1 MFYFDEFYQQY
12 LCQSIVRVRVG
23 KGYNAVLPMV
33 FKRYFLITFLMGIIL
48 SLGFAGGYLA
58 RERWDFSR
66 DRFPVLMEAYNIVEN
81 HGLKPLPT
89 GSAIEYGMIRGMMQS
104 YDDPYSIF
112 VEPAQHELESNAL
125 QGSFGGIGVRLS
137 RDADG
142 NVVLYP
148 YQDSP
153 AIQAGILDGDRLT
166 AVDDLAITPAIS
178 MDSVQAALRGPV
190 GQNVR
195 VSISRLPGLNSLEF
209 KIKRAEIP
217 LPSVTWHIDVD
228 SPEVGII
235 EINLIA
241 ASTVDELKRA
251 VEDLKTHQAR
261 FYVLDLRN
269 NFGGLLTEG
278 VDIARLFLSEGLII
292 ENQYRDQEVE
302 AYRVE
307 RTGPYTDLPLA
318 VIVNENTASAA
329 EIIAGALKVHQ
340 RAQIIGAPT
349 YGKDSIQLVFDLD
362 DGSSLHVTAA
372 RWWVPGLKPPIGE
385 GGIQPDILAA
395 TTPDQSGVDVAMQTA
410 VQALLRTK

>member
-1 MFYFDEFYQQY
+1 
-12 LCQSIVRVRVG
+12 
-23 KGYNAVLPMV
+23 MV
-33 FKRYFLITFLMGIIL
+33 FKRYFLLTLLMGIMVT
-48 SLGFAGGYLA
+48 LGFAGGYLA
-58 RERWDFSR
+58 RERWNFSH
-66 DRFPVLMEAYNIVEN
+66 DRFPILSEAYNIVQN

-89 GSAIEYGMIRGMMQS
+89 SSAIEYGMIRGMMQS

-153 AIQAGILDGDRLT
+153 AIQGGILDGDHLT
-166 AVDDLAITPAIS
+166 TVDDLEITPEIS
-178 MDSVQAALRGPV
+178 MDSIQAALRGPV
-190 GQNVR
+190 GQSVR
-195 VSISRLPGLNSLEF
+195 VFISRPPGLDVFEF
-209 KIKRAEIP
+209 RIKRAEIP
-217 LPSVTWHIDVD
+217 LPSVTWHLDAD
-228 SPEVGII
+228 RSEVGVI

-241 ASTVDELKRA
+241 ASTAEEVKEA
-251 VEDLKTHQAR
+251 VEDLKARQAR

-269 NFGGLLTEG
+269 NFGGLLTAG
-278 VDIARLFLSEGLII
+278 VDIARLFLREGTII

-302 AYRVE
+302 VYRVE
-307 RTGPYTDLPLA
+307 HPGPFIDLPL
-318 VIVNENTASAA
+318 VIIVNEKTASAA
-329 EIIAGALKVHQ
+329 EIIAGAVKVHK

-349 YGKDSIQLVFDLD
+349 YGKDSIQLVFDLK

-372 RWWVPGLKPPIGE
+372 RWWVPGLEPSIGE
-385 GGIQPDILAA
+385 DGIQPDIPAA
-395 TTPDQSGVDVAMQTA
+395 TTPDQNGVDVAMQMA